1 MDMQALLFS
10 TPLYKGLEYPH
21 ISESVGAPGT
31 NSPRMTR
38 NETVVTALQ
47 DPSFIFR
54 EGHLKSGF
62 PGDSNDKE
70 SAHKAGDLDLIPRSG
85 RSPGE
90 GKSNPLQSSC
100 LENSMD
106 KGARRATLHGL
117 TKNRPGLSN

>member
-1 MDMQALLFS
+1 M
-10 TPLYKGLEYPH
+10 
-21 ISESVGAPGT
+21 
-31 NSPRMTR
+31 
-38 NETVVTALQ
+38 TVVTALQ

-62 PGDSNDKE
+62 PGDSDDKE

-90 GKSNPLQSSC
+90 GNSNPLQSSC
-100 LENSMD
+100 VENSMD